1 MIRVIHKKPSTV
13 SSKIDEVV
21 VVGPEDVD
29 ISLTPSA
36 AVETAGALL
45 EKAAEAVGK
54 RAISDDDCKRMA
66 ARARRPSAVVPPSH

>member
-45 EKAAEAVGK
+45 EKAAEAD
-54 RAISDDDCKRMA
+54 SLSLP
-66 ARARRPSAVVPPSH
+66 RPAVLM